1 MRWLRGYYAALDAGR
16 YDELGGYFTEDVH
29 TIYPAGVEVIGRDE
43 LMRLTT
49 QGLTALERIR
59 HEIVNVW
66 TEDDELIFEL
76 DITFWRR
83 DGGVLQRGGV
93 GIFVMDG
100 VLVREQR
107 LFIELDG
114 VWS

>member
-1 MRWLRGYYAALDAGR
+1 MRWLRGYYAAIDAGR
-16 YDELGGYFTEDVH
+16 YDDVSGYFTEDVH

-43 LMRLTT
+43 LMRLTA

-66 TEDDELIFEL
+66 AEDDELIFEL

-93 GIFVMDG
+93 GIFVMEG
-100 VLVREQR
+100 ALVREQR